1 MPEGADR
8 DKTNNGLKILLLYFT
23 SIKCLLSSE
32 VRQRLPSRLTFIL
45 NRPGPAGCRRGLC
58 HISQNEHPP
67 HLSCQTAAE
76 ISTKNVTLFTSHP
89 FLPGLVVISPCVRYN
104 LIVQRMWGPR
114 LPAGAPVTGCDRT
127 VYCEVLPGTFVPAF
141 RVCCVTIFCLAFGE
155 PSHQHT
161 HCQTSGPSGAHQS
174 FLSRKSARP
183 SAGVR
188 ERLVLRHGVTGILVF
203 ATNPPLRDKSALRI
217 RRRVGLH
224 IARIARTLP
233 STLTCHSMCPRG

>member
-89 FLPGLVVISPCVRYN
+89 FLPGLVVISPCVRYI
-104 LIVQRMWGPR
+104 LIGCEAPDSLQGPR
-114 LPAGAPVTGCDRT
+114 SLDAIERFIVKCCRGRLCR
-127 VYCEVLPGTFVPAF
+127 LFVF
-141 RVCCVTIFCLAFGE
+141 VV
-155 PSHQHT
+155 
-161 HCQTSGPSGAHQS
+161 
-174 FLSRKSARP
+174 
-183 SAGVR
+183 
-188 ERLVLRHGVTGILVF
+188 
-203 ATNPPLRDKSALRI
+203 
-217 RRRVGLH
+217 
-224 IARIARTLP
+224 
-233 STLTCHSMCPRG
+233 